1 LDKKEIAEL
10 LESLCER
17 PFAGESPFAGQSP
30 FAGREGPPPAD
41 AAAASRIAQALS
53 NPDAEQPEAQ
63 SSSPPG
69 AALAAILSGTATEA
83 QCGAFRAV
91 AATSGAARLDA
102 QSALAFVDSIE
113 QAPLAAPAHL
123 VEQAVAFT
131 GTTRSRPGIWSSLW
145 SSLSG
150 NLIGR
155 PGGRVVAA
163 CAVMLMAGGAAW
175 SLLGPANV
183 GSGSVAPVSTAPEE
197 VQPVSAGGAPSAGP
211 PVVAPPAPAP
221 LPVEPD
227 PVVPM
232 LGVRRPAAPAAPTA
246 AAVQEALTDPCSPRL
261 AAKSEAQASSDVRF
275 RVTKP
280 EPKRPPKTADLATP
294 DPGCSADP
302 AGRVVVNPAAG
313 ADNPRGD
320 RGPVRADRPAARVG
334 RSDHVPAAASAPA
347 ARPASP
353 AVRPSVVPAAR

>member
-41 AAAASRIAQALS
+41 AAAANRIAQALS
-53 NPDAEQPEAQ
+53 NPDVEQPEAQ

-131 GTTRSRPGIWSSLW
+131 GATRSRPGIWSGLW

-150 NLIGR
+150 NLFGR

-163 CAVMLMAGGAAW
+163 CAVMLMAGGLAW
-175 SLLGPANV
+175 SVLGPADV
-183 GSGSVAPVSTAPEE
+183 GPHAVAPVLTPPTE
-197 VQPVSAGGAPSAGP
+197 VQPVSAVGPPPAGTPAGAPAAS
-211 PVVAPPAPAP
+211 PAPVS
-221 LPVEPD
+221 VEPTRVEPT
-227 PVVPM
+227 PVVP
-232 LGVRRPAAPAAPTA
+232 RPAAPTPAG
-246 AAVQEALTDPCSPRL
+246 VQALADPCTPQL

-280 EPKRPPKTADLATP
+280 EPKRPPKTADLAAP
-294 DPGCSADP
+294 DPGCAVDTGS
-302 AGRVVVNPAAG
+302 RLVVNPAAEG
-313 ADNPRGD
+313 TAGNPSAD
-320 RGPVRADRPAARVG
+320 RGPVRADRPAQAG
-334 RSDHVPAAASAPA
+334 RADHVPAAAASAPA

-353 AVRPSVVPAAR
+353 AMRPSAVQPSR

>member
-1 LDKKEIAEL
+1 MDKKEIAEL

-17 PFAGESPFAGQSP
+17 PFAGQSP
-30 FAGREGPPPAD
+30 FAGRQGPPPAD
-41 AAAASRIAQALS
+41 AAAVGRIAQALS
-53 NPDAEQPEAQ
+53 NPDVAQPEAQ

-83 QCGAFRAV
+83 QCGAFRA
-91 AATSGAARLDA
+91 AAVSSAAARLEA

-150 NLIGR
+150 NLFGR

-163 CAVMLMAGGAAW
+163 CAVMLMAGGLAW
-175 SLLGPANV
+175 SVLGPADV
-183 GSGSVAPVSTAPEE
+183 GPHAVAPILTAPKE
-197 VQPVSAGGAPSAGP
+197 VQPVNAVGPPPSGAPT
-211 PVVAPPAPAP
+211 
-221 LPVEPD
+221 
-227 PVVPM
+227 
-232 LGVRRPAAPAAPTA
+232 AAPTA
-246 AAVQEALTDPCSPRL
+246 SPAPASVEPTRVEPTPVVPRPVAPAAAGVQALTDPCTPRL

-280 EPKRPPKTADLATP
+280 EPKRPPKAADLAAP
-294 DPGCSADP
+294 DPGCAVDTGS
-302 AGRVVVNPAAG
+302 RLVVNPAAEG
-313 ADNPRGD
+313 TAGNPSAD
-320 RGPVRADRPAARVG
+320 RGPVRADRPAQAG
-334 RSDHVPAAASAPA
+334 RADRVPAAASAPA

-353 AVRPSVVPAAR
+353 AMRPSAVQPAR